1 MERLIKYS
9 VISFITVLTIS
20 YIACSNTVETTSSK
34 TTSTDGEVTTLVSNS
49 ESNEVTLTNINE
61 SSKPSLLI
69 FVSSALTKTSPFLLT
84 YLKISF
90 FVLI

>member
-9 VISFITVLTIS
+9 IISFITVLTIS
-20 YIACSNTVETTSSK
+20 YIACSNTVETTGSK
-34 TTSTDGEVTTLVSNS
+34 TTSTDAEVTTLVSNS

-69 FVSSALTKTSPFLLT
+69 FVSSG
-84 YLKISF
+84 
-90 FVLI
+90 